1 MKYII
6 LSLKHGTPKNP
17 MFWRSDNAGYTN
29 SPFASGTYTEV
40 QVLGDPEY
48 YNNGYSTVAIP
59 LTDAAMAAIDFK
71 FSFNLQRV
79 EHFWE
84 QSQKNPNYKSKN
96 GL

>member
-6 LSLKHGTPKNP
+6 LSLKHGTPERP
-17 MFWRSDNAGYTN
+17 MFWRSNNAGYTN
-29 SPFASGTYTEV
+29 SPFAAGIYTEV

-71 FSFNLQRV
+71 CSFNLQGV
-79 EHFWE
+79 ETFWQ
-84 QSQKNPNYKSKN
+84 QSQKTKKKQSDKA
-96 GL
+96 